1 MKNIACIGYGFKGQL
16 QASIVENGRVVRQFD
31 PTPNLILNQ
40 GLDQFAS
47 NSSNSL
53 FQYAVAGTGVTAT
66 EIDSAT
72 DTATIAAGAVT
83 LSTTGYLAGDAS
95 DVGRTIKLDTSGN
108 VYTITAFGSTTACT
122 VTPPN
127 TEGPDTFII
136 YNTNQTGLAAE
147 VKRTNTYLTGAPNCQ
162 TVTIGNLT
170 TMTRTFDFSAEVGP
184 VGYNEVG
191 FSTTGTAGSNLFSRV
206 KLPTTVNL
214 IAGQQ
219 LRVRYSVQIAI
230 TPITPQTYGT
240 SPIIGWAGATGTLQC
255 TSIPLNGV
263 NTSGGQIFYGTNPVD
278 GKVYTTYGEPSTGG
292 GGYAQLVISTNSAA
306 SNAYGVNTVLGGT
319 QEVLTW
325 TLSTYT
331 NGTYFRDKFV
341 TFPVGSANRSD
352 WRSFGCHDF
361 NSGTSFVRFI
371 FDSNQTKLSTY
382 TLTLG
387 FRQTWNRVL

>member
-1 MKNIACIGYGFKGQL
+1 MKNIACIGFGLSGKL
-16 QASIVENGRVVRQFD
+16 QAFIVERGQVVREF
-31 PTPNLILNQ
+31 PVHPNLILNQ

-47 NSSNSL
+47 NSSQSL
-53 FQYAVAGTGVTAT
+53 FAYAVAGTGVTAT

-72 DTATIAAGAVT
+72 DTATIAAGAVS

-108 VYTITAFGSTTACT
+108 VYTITAFGSTTTCT
-122 VTPPN
+122 VSPPS

-136 YNTNQTGLAAE
+136 YNTNQTGLATE

-170 TMTRTFDFSAEVGP
+170 TMTRTYDFSAESGP

-191 FSTTGTAGSNLFSRV
+191 FSLTGSAGSNLFSRV

-219 LRVRYSVQIAI
+219 LRLKYSVQVAI
-230 TPITPQTYGT
+230 SPTTPQTYGT

-255 TSIPLNGV
+255 MVIPLNVV
-263 NTSGGQIFYGTNPVD
+263 NTSGGQHFQGLNSVD
-278 GKVYTTYGEPSTGG
+278 GKYYTLYGEPSTGG
-292 GGYAQLVISTNSAA
+292 GGYAQFCISTDASAHGTYGA
-306 SNAYGVNTVLGGT
+306 STGLGGT
-319 QEVLTW
+319 LDSLTW

-331 NGTYFRDKFV
+331 NGTYFRDRFI
-341 TFPVGSANRSD
+341 TFPVGQANRSD
-352 WRSFGCHDF
+352 WRSFGFRDY
-361 NSGTSFVRFI
+361 NSGLAPARFL